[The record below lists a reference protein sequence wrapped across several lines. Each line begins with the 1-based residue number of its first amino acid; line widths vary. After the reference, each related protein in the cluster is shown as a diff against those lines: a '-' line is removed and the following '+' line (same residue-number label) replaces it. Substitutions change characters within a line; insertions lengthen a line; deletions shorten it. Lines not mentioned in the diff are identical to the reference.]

1 MASRLPADVSVAFAL
16 GCATAMT
23 CYAHAFFC
31 LLSYCKS
38 APRWLTGR
46 MGDSIVSFNAVITNG
61 ATATVGAVVDDFTEA
76 TFDGIITFYCY
87 YHSQST
93 L

>member
-1 MASRLPADVSVAFAL
+1 
-16 GCATAMT
+16 
-23 CYAHAFFC
+23 
-31 LLSYCKS
+31 
-38 APRWLTGR
+38 